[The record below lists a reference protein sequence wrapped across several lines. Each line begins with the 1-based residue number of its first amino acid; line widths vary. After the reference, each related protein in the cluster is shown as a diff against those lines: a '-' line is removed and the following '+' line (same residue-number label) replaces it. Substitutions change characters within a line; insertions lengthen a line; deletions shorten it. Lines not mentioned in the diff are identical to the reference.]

1 MCHVPQSKNSMKICV
16 LLRCFYFGFFLN
28 GVCLDG
34 MPMKKRGHIYSL
46 EDIRESNGPDSTV
59 KIVCETQIYVVLKNK
74 NPVD

>member
-1 MCHVPQSKNSMKICV
+1 MSFSDVFTLVC
-16 LLRCFYFGFFLN
+16 FLN

-59 KIVCETQIYVVLKNK
+59 KIVCETQIYVCLKKQEPCGLNQ
-74 NPVD
+74 